1 VDDAND
7 ATPPAEVAGVTGWML
22 GIDTSADLVSVA
34 LARIDSDAN
43 ASTSD
48 AELMWP
54 AARNQTTTL
63 LHQIDHLLNLCG
75 IESDAIT
82 SVAVAIGPGGFNA
95 LRVGM
100 SVAKGFAFAYGL
112 PIVGVGT
119 LDAVAYPFARWGMPI
134 RAFVPAGRGR
144 VVYGDYQ
151 EIGGAP
157 RLHSEMAHRAP
168 ADLAADLL
176 TPTVLAGDLTI
187 EDAALLAANQNAVLP
202 AAGLRRRSASHIID
216 LALMRLASGTAD
228 DLTDLEPLY
237 VHQRATEDIHQQP
250 ARGQQRAEASSR
262 SSTSFRNSTGTRE

>member
-1 VDDAND
+1 MDDAND
-7 ATPPAEVAGVTGWML
+7 GTLPTDLAGVTGWML

-34 LARIDSDAN
+34 LARIDSSAN

-75 IESDAIT
+75 IESDAIAA
-82 SVAVAIGPGGFNA
+82 VAVAIGPGGFNA

-100 SVAKGFAFAYGL
+100 SVAKGFAFAYGV
-112 PIVGVGT
+112 PIVGIGT

-144 VVYGDYQ
+144 VVYGDYG

-157 RLHSEMAHRAP
+157 RLHGEMAHRAP

-176 TPTVLAGDLTI
+176 APTVLAGDLST
-187 EDAALLAANQNAVLP
+187 DDTRLLATNPNVVLP
-202 AAGLRRRSASHIID
+202 AAGLRRRSASHVID
-216 LALMRLASGTAD
+216 LALARLATDAAD

-237 VHQRATEDIHQQP
+237 VHQRATEDVVSQSVSGAI
-250 ARGQQRAEASSR
+250 RAGTSSNR
-262 SSTSFRNSTGTRE
+262 SIRNSSGMRQ